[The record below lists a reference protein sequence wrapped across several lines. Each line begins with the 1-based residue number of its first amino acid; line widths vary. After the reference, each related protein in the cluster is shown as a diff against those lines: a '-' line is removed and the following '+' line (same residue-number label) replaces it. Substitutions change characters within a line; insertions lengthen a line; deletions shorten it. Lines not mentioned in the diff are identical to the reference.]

1 LYLFNI
7 IENTTRNCET
17 EDQKINNFLF
27 EYEVL
32 NKERYSLTSTV
43 LKTDVSSISENKSIR
58 EHFKI
63 SVKFAIEI
71 SFDKLNEVLNP
82 SNQVD

>member
-1 LYLFNI
+1 M
-7 IENTTRNCET
+7 
-17 EDQKINNFLF
+17 
-27 EYEVL
+27 L